1 MGNSPLFRELLQ
13 GILMLQT
20 LVICLFILS
29 IWALLKSATDFVNV
43 WKSEAPLHWQNWGE
57 PEFVDLYRGMF
68 GELWPVIFG
77 KACEEAGSDL
87 LVKKRNDIRFV
98 LKIIILL
105 FIASTA
111 FNGFYFEVKPRG

>member
-1 MGNSPLFRELLQ
+1 
-13 GILMLQT
+13 MLQT

-29 IWALLKSATDFVNV
+29 IWALLKSATVFVNV
-43 WKSEAPLHWQNWGE
+43 WKSEAPLHWQHWGE

-87 LVKKRNDIRFV
+87 LVKKRNDIRFI
-98 LKIIILL
+98 LKIIVLL
-105 FIASTA
+105 FIAATA

>member
-1 MGNSPLFRELLQ
+1 MAALGRAR
-13 GILMLQT
+13 
-20 LVICLFILS
+20 IC
-29 IWALLKSATDFVNV
+29 
-43 WKSEAPLHWQNWGE
+43 G
-57 PEFVDLYRGMF
+57 LYRGMF

-98 LKIIILL
+98 LKIIVLL
-105 FIASTA
+105 FIAATA

>member
-1 MGNSPLFRELLQ
+1 
-13 GILMLQT
+13 MLQT

-43 WKSEAPLHWQNWGE
+43 WKSEAPLHWQHWGE

-87 LVKKRNDIRFV
+87 LVKNEMISV
-98 LKIIILL
+98 L
-105 FIASTA
+105 F
-111 FNGFYFEVKPRG
+111 

>member
-1 MGNSPLFRELLQ
+1 
-13 GILMLQT
+13 
-20 LVICLFILS
+20 
-29 IWALLKSATDFVNV
+29 LLKSATDFVNV
-43 WKSEAPLHWQNWGE
+43 WKSEAPLHWQHWGE

-87 LVKKRNDIRFV
+87 LVKKRNDIRFI
-98 LKIIILL
+98 LKIIVLF
-105 FIASTA
+105 FIAATA